1 MLPNVRNFPAM
12 KKDSDPILF
21 TQKIYDPIFFPKNI
35 SDPNFFWP
43 KKNFDPKKFP
53 TQIFM
58 TQKKIPT

>member
-1 MLPNVRNFPAM
+1 M
-12 KKDSDPILF
+12 KKKSDPILF
-21 TQKIYDPIFFPKNI
+21 TQKISDPIFFPKNI